1 MSCVPS
7 PSDHALVDIQ
17 DTYGALFLGVVV
29 SVAFL
34 GIATVQGWIF
44 WLNYPDD
51 ILRTKVTVLVVWI
64 LEFIRCSF
72 GVHAVYHYVVI
83 QWGNP
88 AALSK
93 SIWSRDVNLL
103 ITALVQVIVHWYF
116 AYRVKILS
124 RGNWVLVSIIG
135 ILAFGNFSMTT
146 ATYGASVAASTY
158 SKIEGQKTFSTEF
171 STAALSCAIATD
183 ICITFSLMY
192 YLNQINRAGSG
203 LRDVINRLI
212 FYAINVGMITS
223 MADVVVLI
231 LSSISRKVWTHEGL
245 YYFAIYEIVGGF
257 YVNSLLA
264 TLNARKGLRGADIHV
279 SSLQAASPPPTEPER
294 SAIVISQMASNNLG
308 TVKDR
313 SKGFAVSVV

>member
-51 ILRTKVTVLVVWI
+51 LLRTKVTVHVLRI

-135 ILAFGNFSMTT
+135 ILAFGNFSQLNFVFR
-146 ATYGASVAASTY
+146 VAASTY
-158 SKIEGQKTFSTEF
+158 SKIEGQKTLSTEF

-192 YLNQINRAGSG
+192 YLSQINRAGSG

-212 FYAINVGMITS
+212 FYAINVGMIT
-223 MADVVVLI
+223 
-231 LSSISRKVWTHEGL
+231 R
-245 YYFAIYEIVGGF
+245 YP
-257 YVNSLLA
+257 LLDSTRGSA
-264 TLNARKGLRGADIHV
+264 TYNRL
-279 SSLQAASPPPTEPER
+279 
-294 SAIVISQMASNNLG
+294 
-308 TVKDR
+308 
-313 SKGFAVSVV
+313 